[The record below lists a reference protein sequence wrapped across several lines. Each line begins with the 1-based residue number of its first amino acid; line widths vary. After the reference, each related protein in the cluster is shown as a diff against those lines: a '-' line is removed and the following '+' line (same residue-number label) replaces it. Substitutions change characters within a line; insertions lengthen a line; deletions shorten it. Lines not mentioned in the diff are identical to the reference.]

1 MIDGQTGIYVKSGN
15 MAYWRP
21 VKVLFETQNQVILS
35 SVYEDGVNEVKYYDN
50 VIREGKDIHNEKL
63 LH

>member
-1 MIDGQTGIYVKSGN
+1 

-35 SVYEDGVNEVKYYDN
+35 SVYENGVNEVKYYDN
-50 VIREGKDIHNEKL
+50 VIREGEDIHNEKL